1 MRNLLFCM
9 MAVAVGFGVV
19 LGIGFWWQPGAE
31 WGVVGGVAVGVIG
44 LGLGL
49 RWLGYSSKEHAHN
62 GLASARQ
69 EGRVPRPFEPCL
81 RGLCALPV
89 RRGRAVA
96 PVATVMPGRPAEICE
111 HLAVV
116 EGAMRGAGLEVRR
129 LPESEWG
136 PVIAVRCR
144 IDRLAE
150 LPEFVVYEERYQP
163 ERYEFENPRADLLC
177 TKCGRRG
184 GGVGSG

>member
-9 MAVAVGFGVV
+9 MAVAGGFGVV

-49 RWLGYSSKEHAHN
+49 RWLGYS
-62 GLASARQ
+62 LM
-69 EGRVPRPFEPCL
+69 
-81 RGLCALPV
+81 V
-89 RRGRAVA
+89 RSGRAVA

-116 EGAMRGAGLEVRR
+116 EGAMREAGLEVRT

-144 IDRLAE
+144 VSPLATW
-150 LPEFVVYEERYQP
+150 PEFVVYEERYQP

-184 GGVGSG
+184 GISVLHPDEWRGDTPWFPRSRGVGSG